1 MVHFVDVLKWKQKC
15 RGWSGVFDMERFF
28 SLYMR
33 CMNTPR
39 RSLGSIV
46 APLLVGAT
54 SAVATV
60 GLYDVAGQHDRRG
73 DQRDG
78 RMSEIDST
86 MLDGRV
92 DERYAKMA
100 IASIGAMVG
109 LISTATFQT
118 LQRIENGDYSQ

>member
-1 MVHFVDVLKWKQKC
+1 
-15 RGWSGVFDMERFF
+15 MERFF

-46 APLLVGAT
+46 APILVGAT

>member
-1 MVHFVDVLKWKQKC
+1 MEAKR

-54 SAVATV
+54 SAAATV
-60 GLYDVAGQHDRRG
+60 GLYDVAGQHDRSG
-73 DQRDG
+73 DLNADSRASQIDAT
-78 RMSEIDST
+78 RM
-86 MLDGRV
+86 DGRV
-92 DERYAKMA
+92 DETSARVAV
-100 IASIGAMVG
+100 ASIGAIIG
-109 LISTATFQT
+109 LVSTATFQA
-118 LQRIENGDYSQ
+118 LQRLQQDESR